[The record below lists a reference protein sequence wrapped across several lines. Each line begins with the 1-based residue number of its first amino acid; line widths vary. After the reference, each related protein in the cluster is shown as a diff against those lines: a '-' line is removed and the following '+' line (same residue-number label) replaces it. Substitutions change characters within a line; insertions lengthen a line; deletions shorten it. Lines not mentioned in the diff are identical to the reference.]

1 MINIYLPNINS
12 GFHSHKG
19 DSFRELVKEWGK
31 LNLVNVIETTE
42 PFIWWNAVGDILLYD
57 RPTQQWLDHSPQKYN
72 NALFGNNVPQIEKC
86 YPWIFWARR
95 PLNLENIQVIPYN
108 KRQFASVFIAKV
120 ENEIQAG
127 YRDPSKWKSQIEI
140 FDLLIDKEGSAY
152 KYTNNEYLD
161 LIRYSKFGLCLR
173 GFGPKCHREVEL
185 MACGTIPIITS
196 DVDIDNYYNPPIES
210 IHYIRV
216 SKPEDIKAKIN
227 AITQEKWE
235 QMSNAC
241 IKWYNENC
249 SVKGSFNTTRKIIE
263 GINNKPQKVES
274 ICTMTNINGKFDL
287 SLLLMTLSR
296 KHKEIPVFIAC
307 DTAIQQY
314 FEKNNFGLSLHFE
327 TCLDKYKSMNR
338 QQMEKNGNWIDFMLE
353 KATILKK
360 ALSTYSNS
368 FFLDADI
375 CLLNGLP
382 DIDLSKDIML
392 SRHYILEENENKYG
406 QFNGGFFFVNNIKFI
421 DWFYTTSKTRSKFF
435 EQQTLDYC
443 HEEFKVG
450 YFPIQ
455 NNFGWW
461 RLFECDNP
469 KERLN
474 KFNVQKGHIYYDGQP
489 LRSIHTHFEEIK
501 PSYTSEF
508 NKIIISLLEKSTNQ
522 KDILDSIQNGLNP
535 PNNKLNPLTVPNVQN
550 ISKLNIIIQTYHEKN
565 TDRLNELV
573 LCIVSNLQNINVNKV
588 INLYEGPDDI
598 YLPDFI
604 RNHPKYICKNG
615 FERLT
620 YKNAFDYSN
629 EHLNGEIVG
638 LMNTDIML
646 ADDFRIDDLH
656 KILKDKVVI
665 ANARHEIELNGGKT
679 FLDENFKRMFH
690 AHTQDAWFYKT
701 PIQVENAD
709 FELGLVGCD
718 NAIAHRFQVSG
729 YIIYNM
735 PERFKI
741 IHVDSLR
748 GKNSQNFSEFH
759 KENEAK
765 KQIKN
770 KHPEN
775 EGQLLVPNYDA
786 VKQMSFDKFLQ
797 MLGFTEEEKVW
808 LMTRAISEKIKI
820 KN

>member
-1 MINIYLPNINS
+1 M
-12 GFHSHKG
+12 
-19 DSFRELVKEWGK
+19 
-31 LNLVNVIETTE
+31 
-42 PFIWWNAVGDILLYD
+42 
-57 RPTQQWLDHSPQKYN
+57 
-72 NALFGNNVPQIEKC
+72 
-86 YPWIFWARR
+86 
-95 PLNLENIQVIPYN
+95 
-108 KRQFASVFIAKV
+108 
-120 ENEIQAG
+120 
-127 YRDPSKWKSQIEI
+127 
-140 FDLLIDKEGSAY
+140 
-152 KYTNNEYLD
+152 
-161 LIRYSKFGLCLR
+161 
-173 GFGPKCHREVEL
+173 
-185 MACGTIPIITS
+185 
-196 DVDIDNYYNPPIES
+196 
-210 IHYIRV
+210 
-216 SKPEDIKAKIN
+216 
-227 AITQEKWE
+227 
-235 QMSNAC
+235 
-241 IKWYNENC
+241 
-249 SVKGSFNTTRKIIE
+249 
-263 GINNKPQKVES
+263 
-274 ICTMTNINGKFDL
+274 
-287 SLLLMTLSR
+287 
-296 KHKEIPVFIAC
+296 
-307 DTAIQQY
+307 
-314 FEKNNFGLSLHFE
+314 
-327 TCLDKYKSMNR
+327 
-338 QQMEKNGNWIDFMLE
+338 
-353 KATILKK
+353 
-360 ALSTYSNS
+360 
-368 FFLDADI
+368 
-375 CLLNGLP
+375 
-382 DIDLSKDIML
+382 
-392 SRHYILEENENKYG
+392 
-406 QFNGGFFFVNNIKFI
+406 
-421 DWFYTTSKTRSKFF
+421 
-435 EQQTLDYC
+435 
-443 HEEFKVG
+443 
-450 YFPIQ
+450 
-455 NNFGWW
+455 
-461 RLFECDNP
+461 
-469 KERLN
+469 
-474 KFNVQKGHIYYDGQP
+474 
-489 LRSIHTHFEEIK
+489 
-501 PSYTSEF
+501 
-508 NKIIISLLEKSTNQ
+508 EKSTNQ

-598 YLPDFI
+598 YLPDII